1 MKVEA
6 CKICDNNHDR
16 CKFACNCSTLVEVGG
31 DEPEQKISDQLKSLE
46 GYINDI
52 PLVIDPC
59 KMCGVYKKNGEHYDH
74 GHQDKNGDWVEGTC
88 KECCWY
94 YDSKFEA
101 GGTQ

>member
-6 CKICDNNHDR
+6 CKICDNNHAY
-16 CKFACNCSTLVEVGG
+16 CKYGNNCSTLVEVGG
-31 DEPEQKISDQLKSLE
+31 DEPEKQISDQLKSLE

-59 KMCGVYKKNGEHYDH
+59 NICKHHTQLQYE
-74 GHQDKNGDWVEGTC
+74 EGC
-88 KECCWY
+88 HECTWF

-101 GGTQ
+101 GGTK